1 MRNILIIIFL
11 ISSSFSVADE
21 SISVWVRDYF
31 ERIHKAI
38 NEEDYD
44 KALKELQTADERYF
58 RGGRTYEAALLYQ
71 LYGQFY
77 ALQNKYTEALPWF
90 EKSLSTE
97 KLPRIGA
104 QEVRFQLAQTYFMVG
119 RYENVIPLLN
129 DYIDIGTRYAYPI
142 SARINLLLSYSH
154 GRIDEYEEA
163 YFHISQANNKAD
175 KPQIDWLEYAFSLA
189 MKLNNLN
196 DAQNLSTRLLFLQ
209 PEKKK
214 YWNQASALYFAKD
227 FEVDSL
233 SALELA
239 YENNTLNKESD
250 FLLLSKYYLYQ
261 KSPIKTISVLNDGI
275 ARKIVK
281 ENEDNLKLLSSAY
294 FFSRDL
300 DSGIKILI
308 KAENISN
315 DADLSFRL
323 GTYAFDNE
331 NYALA
336 IKSFNKAQKKGW
348 NDVPGR
354 IELIKGISYF
364 ELENFKKANEN
375 LLIASEFTDTKD
387 TAEGWISYI
396 KQFDFKN

>member
-1 MRNILIIIFL
+1 
-11 ISSSFSVADE
+11 
-21 SISVWVRDYF
+21 
-31 ERIHKAI
+31 
-38 NEEDYD
+38 
-44 KALKELQTADERYF
+44 
-58 RGGRTYEAALLYQ
+58 
-71 LYGQFY
+71 
-77 ALQNKYTEALPWF
+77 
-90 EKSLSTE
+90 
-97 KLPRIGA
+97 
-104 QEVRFQLAQTYFMVG
+104 
-119 RYENVIPLLN
+119 
-129 DYIDIGTRYAYPI
+129 
-142 SARINLLLSYSH
+142 
-154 GRIDEYEEA
+154 
-163 YFHISQANNKAD
+163 
-175 KPQIDWLEYAFSLA
+175 

-261 KSPIKTISVLNDGI
+261 KSPIKTISVINDGI
-275 ARKIVK
+275 SRKIVK

-300 DSGIKILI
+300 DNGIKILI

>member
-1 MRNILIIIFL
+1 MRNLLIIIFL
-11 ISSSFSVADE
+11 IYSSFSFAEE

-44 KALKELQTADERYF
+44 KALKELETADERYF

-163 YFHISQANNKAD
+163 YFHITQANNKAD

-261 KSPIKTISVLNDGI
+261 KSPIKTISVINDGI
-275 ARKIVK
+275 SRKIVK

-300 DSGIKILI
+300 DNGIKILI